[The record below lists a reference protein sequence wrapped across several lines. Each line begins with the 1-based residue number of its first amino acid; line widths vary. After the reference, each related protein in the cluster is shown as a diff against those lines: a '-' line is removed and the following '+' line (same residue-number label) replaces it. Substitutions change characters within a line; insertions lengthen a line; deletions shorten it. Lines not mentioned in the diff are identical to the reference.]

1 MIRMERRSGRR
12 GIRSALPGLGPRL
25 HPAALAQLL
34 GPLAVLLPPCLAA
47 VTSAHPFALLPST
60 DVGCSLPEDQV
71 AQLVEAPDAWMPP
84 GGREPPLEPRGT
96 EPQAPGR
103 VQILHQVVHEQAF
116 ARPAARLGE
125 EPLVDRGAGLADP
138 DLGGDDPGR
147 DLVLE
152 AVRPPQPERPLGD
165 VVGDAAHRDAPA
177 AHGAEDGADAR

>member
-1 MIRMERRSGRR
+1 MIRMERRSERR
-12 GIRSALPGLGPRL
+12 GMPSALPGLGPRL

-47 VTSAHPFALLPST
+47 VTSAHPFGLLPSP

-84 GGREPPLEPRGT
+84 NGHAGGHAGRHEPPLEPRGT

-116 ARPAARLGE
+116 AR
-125 EPLVDRGAGLADP
+125 LA
-138 DLGGDDPGR
+138 
-147 DLVLE
+147 
-152 AVRPPQPERPLGD
+152 
-165 VVGDAAHRDAPA
+165 
-177 AHGAEDGADAR
+177 